1 MINITEQRELNCLLQ
16 GWINDYKIV
25 LYLSPSSP
33 LRFHP
38 VNMLG
43 ISPAVNQQMHS
54 LHSRCQLGRSPS
66 NQHTDS
72 KMYSYRD
79 RDTSAPFF
87 NIKSVAFVSK
97 TSDEGEP
104 GHSILIFHDF
114 DATFSDRCFPVLH
127 LLQTLAWFNLLLN
140 VALLLYLFQTNYYC
154 CFPKH
159 KVDNYLCSTTK
170 SVSITAKKQNK
181 NSENN

>member
-1 MINITEQRELNCLLQ
+1 M
-16 GWINDYKIV
+16 V

-54 LHSRCQLGRSPS
+54 SHSRCQLGRSRPIS
-66 NQHTDS
+66 TQTAKCLHIETETLQLHS
-72 KMYSYRD
+72 
-79 RDTSAPFF
+79 
-87 NIKSVAFVSK
+87 
-97 TSDEGEP
+97 
-104 GHSILIFHDF
+104 SILNQWPLCQKPVMRRSIAYF

-127 LLQTLAWFNLLLN
+127 LLQTVAGFNLLLN

-159 KVDNYLCSTTK
+159 KVDNYLCSTTT
-170 SVSITAKKQNK
+170 SESITAEQQNK